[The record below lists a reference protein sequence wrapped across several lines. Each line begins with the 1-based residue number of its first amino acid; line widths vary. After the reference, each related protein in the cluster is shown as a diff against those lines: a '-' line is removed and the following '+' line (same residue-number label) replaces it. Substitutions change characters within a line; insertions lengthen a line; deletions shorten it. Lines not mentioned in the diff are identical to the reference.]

1 MSAVTSVS
9 VNPNDAEGYVN
20 KINIIDATGPNGEKL
35 DAPCYYVPFGLN
47 YKTFGINNFVSSDLI
62 PGINYPDRYSVGK
75 KFIDIVLT
83 GDDEF
88 EKKIPNITALTPSEI
103 EPKIFAHFVLYI
115 EFGTYPYAWRVKPEE
130 MSKFPAPGTVLR
142 STAGGRYTFV
152 GFIYKENNIKAVEY
166 IGKNFSKKFE
176 YLVFN
181 SDESVSIPA
190 TAQEASIVAGSLADY
205 NGNTLM
211 AEVDMIE
218 RKVFSYGINN
228 GLKTPVKGFGYIK
241 LEFSYEAHRFLINY
255 DCPDFY
261 VEMAK
266 QEDGHNW
273 FYSNNKDNLAP
284 GFFRVSVQDGLAQ
297 VNEVYQLDKKAEFVE
312 VATPSSSDFSSILE
326 EQSRIEDER
335 TYEDEN
341 GVSSIKMRVVKNVTL
356 KGADG
361 KEWQLK
367 FNEPPE

>member
-1 MSAVTSVS
+1 MSSVTSVS

-47 YKTFGINNFVSSDLI
+47 NKTFGFNNFVSSNLI
-62 PGINYPDRYSVGK
+62 QGINYPDRYSVGK
-75 KFIDIVLT
+75 KYIEIVLT
-83 GDDEF
+83 GDDGF
-88 EKKIPNITALTPSEI
+88 EKKEPEIYPLSLLKI
-103 EPKIFAHFVLYI
+103 EPKIFASFTLVTAEVLY
-115 EFGTYPYAWRVKPEE
+115 GYAFRIKKEE
-130 MSKFPAPGTVLR
+130 MSKYPAPGTVLI
-142 STAGGRYTFV
+142 TAGGRYTFV
-152 GFIYKENNIKAVEY
+152 GFIYKENDIEAVEY

-181 SDESVSIPA
+181 ADESVSIPA
-190 TAQEASIVAGSLADY
+190 TAQDAVIVGGSLIDF
-205 NGNTLM
+205 NGNTLLS
-211 AEVDMIE
+211 EVNMVE
-218 RKVFSYGINN
+218 RKIYSYSLNN
-228 GLKTPVKGFGYIK
+228 GLKTPTKGFGYIK
-241 LEFSYEAHRFLINY
+241 LDYSYEAHRFLINY

-266 QEDGHNW
+266 QDDGRNW

-284 GFFRVSVQDGLAQ
+284 DFFRVSVQDGQAQ
-297 VNEVYQLDKKAEFVE
+297 VNEIYQLDKKAEFVE
-312 VATPSSSDFSSILE
+312 VATPGGSDFSSELE
-326 EQSRIEDER
+326 EQSRLEEER

-356 KGADG
+356 KGQDG